1 MAKFTSFLF
10 SNSKSKTDYVGQHKD
25 EKTVRAKAILSYSAD
40 IISKNRTVLLIAK
53 ELYGTVIPQSR
64 SVIYGE
70 KKFTVFLC
78 WPYNAVE
85 NRYDV
90 SELSP
95 QQQVPERKM
104 NSSIR

>member
-1 MAKFTSFLF
+1 M
-10 SNSKSKTDYVGQHKD
+10 
-25 EKTVRAKAILSYSAD
+25 RAEAILSYSVD
-40 IISKNRTVLLIAK
+40 IISKNRTILL
-53 ELYGTVIPQSR
+53 ELYGTVIPQSK

-85 NRYDV
+85 NGYDV

-95 QQQVPERKM
+95 QQQVPEKKM